1 MDELEKATVAYENA
15 LRHNPFKVSTL
26 AAAAEV
32 YRRSARPA
40 LAVTTSVQEPLIIF
54 PVPTSLSVSSLSSPS
69 LCVPS
74 VCPARPPLL
83 AKVPRGAQAREP
95 AQGVRLSPARGEG
108 ALSRTCLSSTPF
120 CTRFRLTFN
129 PPPARL
135 VTRCADPVSTVCLAQ
150 IEPTN
155 GELWERLAFTYL
167 LSDDLQN
174 AYTAYQHALFHLPN
188 PKDTQ
193 VRRGPLQAVRLA
205 RGQPPCA
212 LHRTDALP

>member
-1 MDELEKATVAYENA
+1 MPMRIFGPASVRLSARCVVLTSCILRSAAFAPQPGPRPCRWLIRTWPEYIGAVAEVMDELEKATVAYENA

-108 ALSRTCLSSTPF
+108 ALSRTCLSSTPC
-120 CTRFRLTFN
+120 CTRFRLTLN
-129 PPPARL
+129 PPPAR
-135 VTRCADPVSTVCLAQ
+135 P
-150 IEPTN
+150 
-155 GELWERLAFTYL
+155 
-167 LSDDLQN
+167 
-174 AYTAYQHALFHLPN
+174 
-188 PKDTQ
+188 
-193 VRRGPLQAVRLA
+193 
-205 RGQPPCA
+205 
-212 LHRTDALP
+212 